1 MEKLDIR
8 TAYERKQQE
17 RDARLCAMYGE
28 LRKQFPGSSNARIF
42 RIMAEKASMTP
53 NGVRCALIRNNV
65 IPKRQDGDYLRRQ
78 RVPIARP

>member
-42 RIMAEKASMTP
+42 RIMAEQTSMTP
-53 NGVRCALIRNNV
+53 NGVRYALIRNNV
-65 IPKRQDGDYLRRQ
+65 IAKHQDGDYLRRQ